1 MNWLMLLTNEET
13 ILFLFSKRDPFVQGY
28 LHHGHVKILKKCH
41 SNQKC
46 QLSDTFKEFFRSI
59 LFSANSIFPFS
70 TNSIFLY
77 LKFLHFSGS
86 FSQTTKSFQNGVSQK
101 FKSVDDS
108 NLLDGFSLVNL
119 NGENDDDDD
128 DDDDDD
134 NLVSRQMQLW

>member
-1 MNWLMLLTNEET
+1 MKRQYCSFSAKETHLFWVTCTTAMLK
-13 ILFLFSKRDPFVQGY
+13 FSENAMQTR
-28 LHHGHVKILKKCH
+28 
-41 SNQKC
+41 KC
-46 QLSDTFKEFFRSI
+46 QLSDIFKEFFRSI

-101 FKSVDDS
+101 LKSVDDS

-119 NGENDDDDD
+119 NGENDCDCDDDD

-134 NLVSRQMQLW
+134 LVSRQMQLW